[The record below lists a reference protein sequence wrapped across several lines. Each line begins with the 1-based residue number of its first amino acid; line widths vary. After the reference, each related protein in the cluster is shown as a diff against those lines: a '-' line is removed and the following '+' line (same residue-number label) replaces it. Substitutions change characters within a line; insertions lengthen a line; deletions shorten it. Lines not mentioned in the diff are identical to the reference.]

1 MSLFEHFHIAEA
13 VPFTWLHCKHIRQFL
28 GTERQ
33 ERSKRH
39 GKICCQLQGEIQNC
53 SDTPHVGFCQ
63 FPRFVIGKIFIAYTR
78 HVHGFFLRIAELEI
92 IQQIFHFLLG
102 SLEFGNHVFIRLVKF
117 SPCRN
122 LAFEIFMR
130 KHHAAVYEISVYGN
144 QLVIVAGLEIFPSKV
159 VVFGFRGVSRKHIP
173 QHVLFA
179 FKIPQIFVQP
189 YRPISRRGYF
199 IALQVQELVCRH
211 VVGQDIR
218 PFRFKHGRKYYAVEN
233 DVVLANEMD
242 KTGVLVLPP
251 FFPIIRQQLFGVA
264 YISDRCVEPDIQH
277 FAFRTLDRNRYP
289 PIQIAAYGTWLQTSI
304 EPAFALPV
312 NIGFPLLMPL

>member
-1 MSLFEHFHIAEA
+1 
-13 VPFTWLHCKHIRQFL
+13 
-28 GTERQ
+28 
-33 ERSKRH
+33 
-39 GKICCQLQGEIQNC
+39 
-53 SDTPHVGFCQ
+53 
-63 FPRFVIGKIFIAYTR
+63 
-78 HVHGFFLRIAELEI
+78 
-92 IQQIFHFLLG
+92 
-102 SLEFGNHVFIRLVKF
+102 
-117 SPCRN
+117 
-122 LAFEIFMR
+122 MR

-189 YRPISRRGYF
+189 YRPIPRSGYF

-218 PFRFKHGRKYYAVEN
+218 PFRFKHGWKYYAVEN
-233 DVVLANEMD
+233 DVVFANEMD

-251 FFPIIRQQLFGVA
+251 FFPIIRQQFFGVA
-264 YISDRCVEPDIQH
+264 YISDWRVKPDIQH
-277 FAFRTLDRNRYP
+277 FAFRTLDRNRYS